1 MKPLDINELGYESW
15 VDLYQDLR
23 AQGLQD
29 EKHIALTWVDAE
41 SQEDRDR
48 PDVNIPMAQVQANAF
63 AELYDRL
70 PLPGTIALLTELLE
84 SATAIAGKQYTQP
97 VLEFLT
103 KLPTRSE

>member
-1 MKPLDINELGYESW
+1 MKQLNIIELGYATW

-70 PLPGTIALLTELLE
+70 PLPGTIELITDMIRQSNLTGLPVDP
-84 SATAIAGKQYTQP
+84 S

-103 KLPTRSE
+103 KIPTRSE